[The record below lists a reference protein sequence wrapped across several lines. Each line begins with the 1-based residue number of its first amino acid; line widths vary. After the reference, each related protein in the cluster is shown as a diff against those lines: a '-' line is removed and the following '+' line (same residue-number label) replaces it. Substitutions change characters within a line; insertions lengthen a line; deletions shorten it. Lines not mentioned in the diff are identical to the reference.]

1 MKAPSGDPSGGETAG
16 AAGAPRGR
24 RWRAGVAGLR
34 RGAQYV
40 RLLAAAP
47 EVDLVAVADP
57 DAAARERIRHEH
69 DVPRGFAAFDDLL
82 DADLDLVVIA
92 TPLPLHAAQAIR
104 ALDRGLHVL
113 CEVTAA
119 ASLEEAESLAAAVE
133 RSGRTYMMAENC
145 CYWGVVDAA
154 RTLREKGDFGTVF
167 YAEAEYVHDVRH
179 LMHDAAGRP
188 TWRATRF
195 DPILYCTHSLGPL
208 LRITGQ
214 YPTAVTCL
222 GSGSHFLP
230 GVEDLQTALIR
241 LTDGGLM
248 RLTVSF
254 ANTHWGRHRYHLMG
268 TRATLDTGWIGQDE
282 PRFRT
287 IDLPHLERPVRL
299 PLGIRMPGAPEAAS
313 AAGHGGA
320 DWHVLRAFLDSLNGG
335 TAPPIDVYDA
345 LMMTLP
351 GVCARESAA
360 RGGQPVSV
368 PQYQLRRPVPVAN
381 GT

>member
-1 MKAPSGDPSGGETAG
+1 MRPDAGGGSGGG
-16 AAGAPRGR
+16 SGGGR

-34 RGAQYV
+34 RGLQYV
-40 RLLAAAP
+40 RLLRAAP
-47 EVDLVAVADP
+47 EVELVAVADP
-57 DAAARERIRHEH
+57 DAETLERTRREHG
-69 DVPRGFAAFDDLL
+69 VPQGYAGFDALL
-82 DADLDLVVIA
+82 DAGLDFVVIA
-92 TPLPLHAAQAIR
+92 TPLPQHAAQAIR

-119 ASLEEAESLAAAVE
+119 ATLEEAEALVGAVE

-154 RTLREKGDFGTVF
+154 RVLRERGDFGTIF

-179 LMHDAAGRP
+179 LMRDAGGRP

-208 LRITGQ
+208 LQITGQ
-214 YPTAVTCL
+214 YPTEVTCL
-222 GSGSHFLP
+222 GSGSHFVP
-230 GVEDLQTALIR
+230 GVEDLQTALLR
-241 LTDGGLM
+241 LTDGGLL

-254 ANTHWGRHRYHLMG
+254 TNTHWGHHRYHLMG

-299 PLGIRMPGAPEAAS
+299 PLGIAQPDAPAAAA

-320 DWHVLRAFLDSLNGG
+320 DWHVLRAFLESLNRG
-335 TAPPIDVYDA
+335 TPPPIDVYDA

-351 GVCARESAA
+351 GVCARESTA
-360 RGGQPVSV
+360 RGGQPVPV
-368 PQYQLRRPVPVAN
+368 PQYQRRRPGGAA
-381 GT
+381 